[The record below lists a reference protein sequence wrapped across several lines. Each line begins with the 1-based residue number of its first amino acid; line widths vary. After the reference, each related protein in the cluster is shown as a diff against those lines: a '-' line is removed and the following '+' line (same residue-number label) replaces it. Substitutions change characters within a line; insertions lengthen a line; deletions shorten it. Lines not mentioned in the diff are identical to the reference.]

1 MPSSKA
7 VTCDIALPPSSRSMN
22 GTFSI
27 SSHRGN
33 ERRRSSSEK
42 RHATSPDCRPRMPAV
57 RPHWLRSWQ
66 GKPALTSS
74 TSGRRNVRA
83 ATSCRMSSRIGTPGN
98 RLASTRLA
106 SGRNSQKN
114 SVLKPALDSPSSM
127 PPIPANSAA
136 AVARGA
142 GAVSRSASLGTALRS
157 HRPRATVRLVPAGRM
172 RRVCRRVSGM
182 SVQAGPPHE
191 WYPVCPTFSS

>member
-7 VTCDIALPPSSRSMN
+7 VTCDIALPPSSRSMK

-74 TSGRRNVRA
+74 TSGRRNDLA

-106 SGRNSQKN
+106 SGRDSQKN
-114 SVLKPALDSPSSM
+114 SVLKPALDSPSSI
-127 PPIPANSAA
+127 PPIPANNAA
-136 AVARGA
+136 AVAKGA
-142 GAVSRSASLGTALRS
+142 RRLSCSTSLGAASRSR
-157 HRPRATVRLVPAGRM
+157 RPRATVQLVPAGRM
-172 RRVCRRVSGM
+172 LRVCRRVSGM
-182 SVQAGPPHE
+182 SVQGGFPH
-191 WYPVCPTFSS
+191 